1 MNQKTKSISR
11 KDQTKPSTI
20 AHKQTPLTDH
30 RHYQANTIQYN
41 TIQYNTIQYNTIQY
55 NTIQLIHSIY
65 CTPIYS
71 DHNNPSTAKSSPR
84 LCCDSAD
91 TITRFNYL
99 LNDVVACD
107 NTDKQNR
114 TERKRSR
121 YRTVLEIKSQCW
133 GRIHHQQQQQQ
144 QQKQQ

>member
-1 MNQKTKSISR
+1 MNQNESKNKINLSEGPN
-11 KDQTKPSTI
+11 QTKHYSAQTNTSNRSSTLPS
-20 AHKQTPLTDH
+20 
-30 RHYQANTIQYN
+30 
-41 TIQYNTIQYNTIQY
+41 QYNTIQYNTIQY